1 MTICIISNS
10 AKLFTLKQLSHFK
23 VKIFDFTVTKKCYA
37 DACTELEDVA
47 RLQPLQH
54 GMSNKACAEIHL
66 KYNAGQ
72 TSIEETDMPQY
83 KAPLRDM
90 QFVLHELLNAED
102 HYAKLPAFQENV
114 SRELVDQYLEA
125 AADFCENELSPLNQ
139 VGDREGCTWNDGVVT
154 TPTGFKEAYQ
164 KYIELGFPSLSAEE
178 QYGGQ
183 GLPVSLGNVISEMVG
198 TANWA
203 WGMYPG
209 LSHGAVRTLEHHGSD
224 EQKATYLPKL
234 VSGEWT
240 GTMCLTESHAGS
252 DLGIIRTKAEP
263 QADGSYAIS
272 GEKIF
277 ISAGEHDMA
286 ENIVHIVLARLPG
299 APKGTKGISLFIVP
313 KFNLNADG
321 SLGERNGVRCG
332 SIEHKMGIH
341 GNATCVINF
350 DNAKGFLIGPE
361 NRGLNC
367 MFTFM
372 NTARIGTAIQGLSA
386 SEGSFQGALA
396 YAKDRLAMRS
406 LSGPKAPEKEA
417 DPIIVHPAVRNMLL
431 TQKAFAEGGRALVY
445 LLSLHADIV
454 EQGATEEERK
464 FSDNI
469 LSLLT
474 PIAKAFLTETGSESA
489 KHGVQVFGGHGFISE
504 HGMEQIVR
512 DTRIS
517 CLYEGTTEIQAIDLL
532 GRKVLGTQ
540 GAMLKDFTKIIHKFA
555 EANKDNAA
563 MQEFVEPLAALNKEW
578 GDLTMQIGMRAMQ
591 NPEEVGAA
599 AVDYMYFSGYV
610 TLAYLWAR
618 MALVA
623 QEALAAGTTDV
634 DFYNAKVATARF
646 YFKKILPRVRSHVDV
661 IATGVEPL
669 FALDAE
675 HFAF

>member
-1 MTICIISNS
+1 
-10 AKLFTLKQLSHFK
+10 
-23 VKIFDFTVTKKCYA
+23 
-37 DACTELEDVA
+37 
-47 RLQPLQH
+47 
-54 GMSNKACAEIHL
+54 
-66 KYNAGQ
+66 
-72 TSIEETDMPQY
+72 MPQY
-83 KAPLRDM
+83 TAPLRDM
-90 QFVLHELLNAED
+90 QFVLHELLNAND
-102 HYAKLPAFQENV
+102 HYAKLPAYAETV
-114 SRELVDQYLEA
+114 SRELVDQYLET
-125 AADFCENELSPLNQ
+125 AADFCVNELAPLNQ

-164 KYIELGFPSLSAEE
+164 KYIELGFPSLAAEE

-183 GLPVSLGNVISEMVG
+183 ALPVSLSNVISEMVG
-198 TANWA
+198 TSNWA

-209 LSHGAVRTLEHHGSD
+209 LSHGAVRTVEHHGSD
-224 EQKATYLPKL
+224 EQKNTYLPKL

-252 DLGIIRTKAEP
+252 DLGIIRSKAEP

-286 ENIVHIVLARLPG
+286 ENIIHIVLARLPG

-313 KFNLNADG
+313 KFNVNADG
-321 SLGERNGVRCG
+321 SLGERNAVRCG

-350 DNAKGFLIGPE
+350 DQAKGYLIGPE

-372 NTARIGTAIQGLSA
+372 NTARIGTAIQGLCA
-386 SEGSFQGALA
+386 SEGSFQGAVT
-396 YAKDRLAMRS
+396 YARDRLAMRS

-431 TQKAFAEGGRALVY
+431 TQKSFAEAGRALVY
-445 LLSLHADIV
+445 FLSLHADIV

-464 FSDNI
+464 YSDNI
-469 LSLLT
+469 LSFLT

-512 DTRIS
+512 DTRIA

-532 GRKVLGTQ
+532 GRKVLQSQ
-540 GAMLKDFTKIIHKFA
+540 GAMLKDFTKIIHKFC
-555 EANKDNAA
+555 EANKDNAD
-563 MQEFVEPLAALNKEW
+563 MKEFVEPLAALNKEW
-578 GDLTMQIGMRAMQ
+578 GEITMQIALKAQQ
-591 NPEEVGAA
+591 NPDEVGAA
-599 AVDYMYFSGYV
+599 AVDYLYFSGYV
-610 TLAYLWAR
+610 TLAYFWAD
-618 MALVA
+618 MARLA
-623 QEALAAGTTDV
+623 QQKLAEGSTETA
-634 DFYNAKVATARF
+634 FYNAKITTARF
-646 YFKKILPRVRSHVDV
+646 YFSKILPRTKSHVAV
-661 IATGVEPL
+661 MAAGNAPL
-669 FALDAE
+669 AALAADD
-675 HFAF
+675 FII